1 MRKQKKIKYLS
12 RREGG
17 RLYELEKDCLLG
29 RMSGPLAAEMVLGLN

>member
-1 MRKQKKIKYLS
+1 MREQRKIEYLS

-17 RLYELEKDCLLG
+17 RLYKLEKDCLLG